1 MKKQTETKKNEKYP
15 WILNC
20 DPSRNQENDWLF
32 QNAEEAELFDSSAA
46 IPPTKD
52 LRDDTWWKIGDQ
64 DGTGSCVGWAT
75 TDSVVRWYLVN
86 ANKISKNQRLSVRYV
101 WMASKEIDEFVNPAT
116 TFIEGSG
123 TSLKAALDV
132 ARKYGVVLENLL
144 PFLPIVLSH
153 LSTESFYA
161 QASNLK
167 ISSYYS
173 LRLVPAPIPVTVI
186 WKNWIATKGPILT
199 RLGVDK
205 TWDNATNTQGKL
217 DTYYPDTIRGG
228 HAVAMVGYT
237 QDRFIIRNS
246 WGTGWG
252 DKGYAYASMKY
263 AMAAFTEA
271 YGVLV

>member
-1 MKKQTETKKNEKYP
+1 MKKQTETKENEKYP

-32 QNAEEAELFDSSAA
+32 QNAEEAELFDSAAA
-46 IPPTKD
+46 IPLTKD

-64 DGTGSCVGWAT
+64 NGTGSCVGWAAA
-75 TDSVVRWYLVN
+75 DSVIRWYLVN
-86 ANKISKNQRLSVRYV
+86 AHKITKNQRLSVRYV

-144 PFLPIVLSH
+144 PFFPIVLSH
-153 LSTESFYA
+153 LSTQSFYA
-161 QASNLK
+161 QAAILK
-167 ISSYYS
+167 ILSYYS
-173 LRLVPAPIPVTVI
+173 LRLVPGPIPVTII

-199 RLGVDK
+199 RLGVDR
-205 TWDNATNTQGKL
+205 TWDNATNTHGNL

-271 YGVLV
+271 YGIIV